1 MIVTSTELDRLAD
14 DYYLNDKVVDHH
26 IEHWMQLASVPRILG
41 QIAPSSRVLTMG
53 HGNGLLTDVMIERGI
68 DLELLEG
75 SPKLCEEA
83 QRQHGERLR
92 VHCAMFEDFDAPG
105 VYDTVLSLH
114 VMEHVTDP
122 VVTFRQAATWLK
134 PGGTLIVVVPNRNSI
149 HRRVALEMGLIGALE
164 EFSPRDHLV
173 GHLRVYSLDLL
184 AADLAAAG
192 LQPEHR
198 FGYFIKS
205 LPNSMMLNYSEELV
219 TALVTMSDAVP
230 ADLLAN
236 IGIRARKPGGPAA

>member
-1 MIVTSTELDRLAD
+1 MIVTSTELDRLAG

-26 IEHWMQLASVPRILG
+26 IEHWMQLASVPQILE
-41 QIAPSSRVLTMG
+41 QIPAGARVLTMG
-53 HGNGLLTDVMIERGI
+53 HGNGLLTDVMLSRGI
-68 DLELLEG
+68 NLELIEG
-75 SPKLCEEA
+75 SPILCEEA
-83 QRQHGERLR
+83 RRQHGERLR
-92 VHCAMFEDFDAPG
+92 VHCGMFEDFVPDEA
-105 VYDTVLSLH
+105 YDVVLSLH

-134 PGGTLIVVVPNRNSI
+134 PGGSLIVVVPNRNSI

-184 AADLAAAG
+184 AADLEAAG
-192 LQPEHR
+192 LSPEHR

-205 LPNSMMLNYSEELV
+205 LPNSMMLDYSEALV
-219 TALVTMSDAVP
+219 TALVTTSRFLP
-230 ADLLAN
+230 PDLLAN
-236 IGIRARKPGGPAA
+236 IGIRARKPG